1 MKSRSKELLD
11 RAIAATVAAIEI
23 YNKPDFQYRA
33 ETFCILAINGW
44 ELLLKAKWLSEN
56 RNKIRSLY
64 VMETR
69 QNKDGSKS
77 KRSTI
82 KRTHSGNPFTHSL
95 AYIAKKLVEQKHLDR
110 VAMDNIETLL
120 ELRNSS
126 VHFYNQS
133 NTEFAKRLQEIGAA
147 SLKNFVLAVKE
158 WFARDL
164 SKFNFYLMPL
174 SFMNLPKQTD
184 AVVLN
189 KEEKNFLKYLREI
202 EAKVGETD
210 TGYAITINIDV
221 KFTGS
226 KARDAT
232 GVQLT
237 KDSDAIEIRLTDEQI
252 RERYPWDY
260 KKLTSKC
267 RNRYADFKCDAK
279 YHGIRESLLKNE
291 KFAHIRYLDPD
302 NPKSQ
307 EKKLYNPIIL
317 QEIDKYYQKYEKSDK
332 RS

>member
-1 MKSRSKELLD
+1 MS
-11 RAIAATVAAIEI
+11 
-23 YNKPDFQYRA
+23 
-33 ETFCILAINGW
+33 
-44 ELLLKAKWLSEN
+44 
-56 RNKIRSLY
+56 
-64 VMETR
+64 
-69 QNKDGSKS
+69 
-77 KRSTI
+77 
-82 KRTHSGNPFTHSL
+82 
-95 AYIAKKLVEQKHLDR
+95 YIAKKLVEQKHLDR

-133 NTEFAKRLQEIGAA
+133 NTEFARRLQEIGAA

-174 SFMNLPKQTD
+174 SFMSLPKQTD

-202 EAKVGETD
+202 EAKAGDID
-210 TGYAITINIDV
+210 TEYAIAININV
-221 KFTGS
+221 KFIGS
-226 KARDAT
+226 QAQDAT

-237 KDSDAIEIRLTDEQI
+237 KNPDAIEIRLTDEQI

-267 RNRYADFKCDAK
+267 RNRYLDFKCDAK
-279 YHGIRESLLKNE
+279 YHGIRKLLLKDE
-291 KFAHIRYLDPD
+291 KFTHIRYLDPE
-302 NPKSQ
+302 NQKSQ
-307 EKKLYNPIIL
+307 KKQLYNPNIL
-317 QEIDKYYQKYEKSDK
+317 QELDKYYRKHEKSDK